1 MKEQFIGIYQRYI
14 KRKGADK
21 LLKWLVVD
29 SDFFTAPASTRFH
42 LAEEGGLC
50 AHSVHVFERLKRL
63 YVDEFWRDMPN
74 LKEMENVGVERL
86 LQMESVAV
94 VGLLHDLCKVDM
106 YELELKNKKVDGEW
120 QQVPTY
126 THKDKFP
133 FGHGE
138 KSVYIINQFMSLT
151 DDEAMAIRWHMGF
164 SDMDFK
170 AGGYSVGNAFGMS
183 KLAVLA
189 HMADLSATYLDE

>member
-1 MKEQFIGIYQRYI
+1 MMKEKFIEIYQRYI

-21 LLKWLVVD
+21 LLKWLVED

-50 AHSVHVFERLKRL
+50 THSIHVFERLKNL
-63 YVDEFWRDMPN
+63 YMDEFCDGEIPTDE
-74 LKEMENVGVERL
+74 EMET
-86 LQMESVAV
+86 VAI
-94 VGLLHDLCKVDM
+94 VGLLHDICKVDV
-106 YELELKNKKVDGEW
+106 YEIELKNKKVDGQW
-120 QQVPTY
+120 QQVPAY
-126 THKDKFP
+126 TFKDKFP

-138 KSVYIINQFMSLT
+138 KSVYIINQYMSLG

-164 SDMDFK
+164 SDNDFK
-170 AGGYSVGNAFGMS
+170 AGGYNVGNAFGKC

>member
-1 MKEQFIGIYQRYI
+1 MKEQFIEIYQRYI
-14 KRKGADK
+14 KRKGADD
-21 LLKWLVVD
+21 LLRWLVED
-29 SDFFTAPASTRFH
+29 SDFFVAPASTRFH

-50 AHSVHVFERLKRL
+50 AHSIHVYERLRHL
-63 YVDEFWRDMPN
+63 YMDEFWRDMPT
-74 LKEMENVGVERL
+74 LKEME
-86 LQMESVAV
+86 SVAI
-94 VGLLHDLCKVDM
+94 VGLLHDLCKVDV
-106 YELELKNKKVDGEW
+106 YEIELKNKKVDGEW
-120 QQVPTY
+120 QQIPTY

-138 KSVYIINQFMSLT
+138 KSVYIINQFMSLS

-164 SDMDFK
+164 SDMDYK